1 MSTGTAPSLSRANPA
16 DLTLVRKLAH
26 GLTRYLGLTVT
37 SIFFL
42 ALLIALHLRNIP
54 WGSSPSDFLGR
65 YAAISAQSIAYAV
78 LLSGIGMPRSTVLPF
93 KNRYQ
98 HSLPRLIVLILLT
111 ALCCYLFPPLAAC
124 LFSVIAISMLEI
136 YERGISFRWLGQPL
150 LPGLYLFIGLITV
163 FGYNAVVVTDRSA
176 DYSHVLARLDSWLL
190 FGHSVSELGHR
201 FAATAP
207 PAVTNLLMVSYFALF
222 AQIGATLVLLSFAIG
237 RSEAMR
243 FVSSIMLA
251 YLFTMTIWAL
261 FPTFD
266 PHFSCATH
274 AQAGFPRMLMDGQ
287 MALREQLRSRQHH
300 LPVPLST
307 EYYVSF
313 PCMHLAQPLIA
324 LWFLRRWRR
333 IVWFLIPIDILIAAA
348 TVLFEWHYAVD
359 LFGGVIVAAAAIALM
374 ERFGKPRN
382 CRSEPSAASAR
393 QNPATTA
400 GAH

>member
-251 YLFTMTIWAL
+251 YLFHDDLGSFPDLRPAFQLRHARGSRVSQDGDGRPNGSEGTVAL
-261 FPTFD
+261 ATASPSGSALYGVLRLVSVHAPGTATDRTVVSAKMAPDRLVPD
-266 PHFSCATH
+266 PHRHS
-274 AQAGFPRMLMDGQ
+274 D
-287 MALREQLRSRQHH
+287 
-300 LPVPLST
+300 
-307 EYYVSF
+307 
-313 PCMHLAQPLIA
+313 
-324 LWFLRRWRR
+324 RRRHR
-333 IVWFLIPIDILIAAA
+333 IV
-348 TVLFEWHYAVD
+348 
-359 LFGGVIVAAAAIALM
+359 
-374 ERFGKPRN
+374 
-382 CRSEPSAASAR
+382 
-393 QNPATTA
+393 
-400 GAH
+400 